1 MSDLIRTL
9 VVDDDALSRNRIRSL
24 LERETDIQLIGEC
37 VDGGEAIPRIREEKP
52 DLVFL
57 DVQMPRVDGFG
68 VVEAIGAERM
78 PVTVFAS
85 AYVEF
90 ALRAFEAFALD
101 YLLKPFDEERFH
113 VTLERARE
121 ATLVR
126 RSSRDPRMAA
136 FVDFLQ
142 APQKQEYPD
151 LIAVKSGDQ
160 YRFLEV
166 QDIDWIEADGNY
178 ARVHVQK
185 QQRLLH
191 KTLTEMEERLLDPA
205 RFVRIHRSTIVNL
218 SRISAVEPLFHGELS
233 VILKDGT
240 RLVCSRRFRPKL
252 QERVYFMS

>member
-1 MSDLIRTL
+1 MSDLIRAL
-9 VVDDDALSRNRIRSL
+9 VVDDDDLSRTRMRNL
-24 LERETDIQLIGEC
+24 LEREPDIHLIGEC
-37 VDGGEAIPRIREEKP
+37 RDGSEAIPRIRDEKP

-68 VVEAIGAERM
+68 VVEAIGAEHM

-113 VTLERARE
+113 VTLARARE
-121 ATLVR
+121 ATLAR
-126 RSSRDPRMAA
+126 RSHGDPRMAA

-142 APQKQEYPD
+142 APQKPQYPD

-166 QDIDWIEADGNY
+166 QDIDWIGNY

-218 SRISAVEPLFHGELS
+218 ARISAVEPLFHGEMS